1 MRLSPT
7 GRCLATS
14 MIVVQLA
21 LFAYVNT
28 ALQQCEQLR
37 EGPEGAPSFDDLIV
51 QKASSAAA
59 DQEIAELRRE
69 LEQEHRTRVQLQT
82 ELQRLH
88 QQQQEQQQHDVGNS
102 ATVLLLSSAEEA
114 EADDGGD
121 GPQGDA
127 DAAHELNADDSAETV
142 LVFDDGSQRG
152 RVGDHP
158 MRRFHRPLLVRFS
171 NYNATNPVRT
181 PYGGE
186 AARRWFQR
194 HGYVETESNDW
205 DVLWCGKGQYLNFAS
220 QSLDLPR
227 PWQSH
232 NHCLGAGL
240 LAGNKGSFV
249 THHNIMARQFPQD
262 YTHVPET
269 FDLPL
274 QHASLLAR
282 MKEHP
287 DEMYEC
293 YTIIIYYMPYAST
306 ATYPRHHMHVL
317 KLLIVAFGRWIFK
330 PSTGARGEGIRLVW
344 EGSQVPRAGR
354 NTVQRYIDQ
363 PCVVYCAL
371 RGCSACHKGL
381 RTIVAEQVPG

>member
-7 GRCLATS
+7 GRCLATV

-21 LFAYVNT
+21 LFAYVYT
-28 ALQQCEQLR
+28 ALQQCEQR
-37 EGPEGAPSFDDLIV
+37 EGPEGAPSFDDLVV
-51 QKASSAAA
+51 QKASSAAT
-59 DQEIAELRRE
+59 DQVIAELRRE
-69 LEQEHRTRVQLQT
+69 LEQEQRMRVELQMEVQQLQQVRVQQV
-82 ELQRLH
+82 
-88 QQQQEQQQHDVGNS
+88 QQQQQVQQVQQVQQQQQQQQQHDVGSS
-102 ATVLLLSSAEEA
+102 ATVLVLASAEEA
-114 EADDGGD
+114 EADDTGD
-121 GPQGDA
+121 GPHGDA
-127 DAAHELNADDSAETV
+127 DGAHELDVDDSADTV
-142 LVFDDGSQRG
+142 PVFDDGSQRG

-194 HGYVETESNDW
+194 HGYVETDSNDW

-240 LAGNKGSFV
+240 LAGNKGSFI

-293 YTIIIYYMPYAST
+293 NTMFLRAICWHYHIF
-306 ATYPRHHMHVL
+306 RHHMHL
-317 KLLIVAFGRWIFK
+317 CAAALISDRCICN
-330 PSTGARGEGIRLVW
+330 R
-344 EGSQVPRAGR
+344 QV
-354 NTVQRYIDQ
+354 DF
-363 PCVVYCAL
+363 
-371 RGCSACHKGL
+371 
-381 RTIVAEQVPG
+381 